1 MTKQTK
7 LVKSMIFVLMLIPV
21 ALFFVGVVQTF
32 VLKDAQS
39 KLLAANQ
46 NLSQAEL
53 ELEKYKEQHSYM
65 FNADGSVKEEYLEEF
80 YKHNPNGS
88 IYYGKDG
95 DVVIILK

>member
-7 LVKSMIFVLMLIPV
+7 LVKCMIFVLVLIPI

-32 VLKDAQS
+32 VLKDAQN
-39 KLLAANQ
+39 KLLEANQ
-46 NLSQAEL
+46 NLSQAQQ
-53 ELEKYKEQHSYM
+53 ELEKYKEQHAYM
-65 FNADGSVKEEYLEEF
+65 FNDDGSIKEEYLEEF

-95 DVVIILK
+95 DVVIVLK